1 MSRFMKPVRR
11 YPLLVVMLLSAG
23 VMAPAQTAAISA
35 PAAVSIP
42 FEGDARHI
50 IVQATVN
57 GSRPLS
63 FILDTGANVAII
75 RTAVAKELNLT
86 LEGNVNVGGAGGG
99 IQTGSFVRQA
109 TWSLAG
115 LPDFKQPVTMALP
128 FTELPPAMGR
138 TVDGIIGGEFIKQ
151 FVVEVDYQSRRLTLH
166 SRGDFR
172 YTGPG
177 EAIPIDFVN
186 VIHPVLRARVTVGA
200 EPIERQFILDLGAGG
215 ALALH
220 SPFVREQKLLE
231 DGRPTIRAIGAAGA
245 GGRVTGRLGRI
256 QSLQIGRYVLKEPI
270 TMFSQDS
277 AGAFA
282 NGQLAGNIG
291 AQVAMRFRLFLDYG
305 RKQIIFEPSAL
316 FDTPFDRATSGLALR
331 ALGDDFRTFRVLDVL
346 EDSPGASAGVQIDDV
361 ITSIDGTPAADL
373 TMFRVNQLFE
383 TARTYVL
390 GIQRGT
396 KKLTLRVTT
405 RKMI

>member
-1 MSRFMKPVRR
+1 MSSFIKPLGRHS
-11 YPLLVVMLLSAG
+11 LLAVILLSAG
-23 VMAPAQTAAISA
+23 LIAPGQTVAISA
-35 PAAVSIP
+35 RAAVSIP
-42 FEGDARHI
+42 FEPDARHI
-50 IVQATVN
+50 IVRATVN

-75 RTAVAKELNLT
+75 RTAAAKELNLT
-86 LEGNVNVGGAGGG
+86 LEGSVNVGGAGGG
-99 IQTGSFVRQA
+99 TQTGSFVRQA
-109 TWSLAG
+109 TWSLVG

-151 FVVEVDYQSRRLTLH
+151 FVVEVDYQSRTLTLH
-166 SRGDFR
+166 NRSEFR

-186 VIHPVLRARVTVGA
+186 VIHPVLRARLTAGA

-220 SPFVREQKLLE
+220 SPFVREQKFLE
-231 DGRPTIRAIGAAGA
+231 DGRPTIRAIGGAGA
-245 GGRVTGRLGRI
+245 GGRVTGRLGRV
-256 QSLQIGRYVLKEPI
+256 QSLQIGRYVVKEPI
-270 TMFSQDS
+270 TMFSQDA

-291 AQVAMRFRLFLDYG
+291 AQTAMRFRLFLDYG
-305 RKQIIFEPSAL
+305 RKQIILEPSAL

-331 ALGDDFRTFRVLDVL
+331 ALGDDYRTFRVIDVL
-346 EDSPGASAGVQIDDV
+346 EDSPASSAGIQMGDV
-361 ITSIDGTPAADL
+361 ITSIDEIPAAEL

-396 KKLTLRVTT
+396 EKLTVRVTT